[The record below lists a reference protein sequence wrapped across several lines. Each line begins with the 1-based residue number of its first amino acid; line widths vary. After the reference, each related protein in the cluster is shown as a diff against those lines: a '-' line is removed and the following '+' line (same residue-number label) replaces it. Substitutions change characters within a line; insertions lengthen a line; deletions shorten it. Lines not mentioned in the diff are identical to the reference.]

1 MNMKRLIIFIAAIM
15 LPVLGFSQAQINT
28 KKVKIGDFTQKI
40 TKVVLT
46 GNMFYD
52 STLENEII
60 ARWKISPYEFCSL
73 EEFEEL
79 KGNEEYY
86 FLLTIKGQF
95 KKESEPGLQFLT
107 LVKGGAKAEKGIN
120 SMLEIVSLPV
130 ASAEDPSGRE
140 LEFLPAFLDIIQTYT
155 LESMERDIQGYGGL
169 SNYSLNLPQTKD
181 LSLIF
186 SEDDLSQEITDEIIE
201 ECFIEDMTITTATAA
216 DNYMSDA
223 ESDVVVSYV
232 VAPTDAKAG
241 SYCYKML
248 IGNQS
253 HKVYYFRKHRI
264 GKNLGAGFLAEDIKR
279 IASYRLE

>member
-1 MNMKRLIIFIAAIM
+1 MKRLVVFIAAVM
-15 LPVLGFSQAQINT
+15 LPILGFAQAQINT

-46 GNMFYD
+46 GNIFYD

-60 ARWKISPYEFCSL
+60 ARWKVSPYEFCSM

-86 FLLTIKGQF
+86 FLITIKGQF

-107 LVKGGAKAEKGIN
+107 LVKGGAKAEKGIS

-140 LEFLPAFLDIIQTYT
+140 LEYLPAFLDIIQTYT

-169 SNYSLNLPQTKD
+169 SNYSLNLLETRD
-181 LSLIF
+181 MTLIF
-186 SEDDLSQEITDEIIE
+186 SEDDLSSEITEDIID
-201 ECFIEDMTITTATAA
+201 ECFDADMSITTEAGA
-216 DNYMSDA
+216 DNYMSDPNA
-223 ESDVVVSYV
+223 DVVVSYV

-264 GKNLGAGFLAEDIKR
+264 GKNLGVGYLAEDIKR
-279 IASYRLE
+279 IASYRVD

>member
-1 MNMKRLIIFIAAIM
+1 MKRLVIFIAAIM

-79 KGNEEYY
+79 KGNEDYY

-107 LVKGGAKAEKGIN
+107 LVKGGAKAEKGIS

-169 SNYSLNLPQTKD
+169 SNYSLNLPETRD

-186 SEDDLSQEITDEIIE
+186 SEDDLSQEITEELIE
-201 ECFIEDMTITTATAA
+201 ECFIDDMTITTEAAA
-216 DNYMSDA
+216 DNYMSDTD
-223 ESDVVVSYV
+223 SDVVVSYV